1 MENKSP
7 SSPIPPPTPWESANK
22 RIQEE
27 LDEVKRTMSSMME
40 LMVNMSKDIANLSQ
54 TKPTFKE
61 TPQPPPRDGRPHYHQ
76 RTILRTP
83 LYMENLG
90 DSNDSSSESEVPR
103 RRKFDDDRGL
113 KVDLPEFNGSL
124 DPNGFIDWL
133 HEIERVF
140 EFKGYNAEKKCKVA
154 ILKFKE
160 YASLW
165 WENTRKKRERE
176 GKARI
181 RSWEKLR
188 RVLKKR
194 FLPDNHK
201 QDLYLK
207 LHNLKQGDRKVEE
220 YIREFEGLMLRSDIP
235 EEKEHTIARFIG
247 GLSKDIA
254 YKLELQAYHSFG
266 DVCKLSTRI
275 EKQLKSMK
283 SLAPKKLFKE
293 SNYQRGS
300 PSYTKPYV
308 APMAYD
314 KNKANETSK
323 EKTGFVKND
332 APRPDLKNKKCFKC
346 QGYGHFQ
353 ANCPNRRVMTL
364 REINE
369 IDDACQ
375 RDSSEE
381 EEVDESTLR

>member
-1 MENKSP
+1 MGECQQK
-7 SSPIPPPTPWESANK
+7 
-22 RIQEE
+22 IQEE
-27 LDEVKRTMSSMME
+27 LDEVKKNMSSMME
-40 LMVNMSKDIANLSQ
+40 LTVNMSKDIANLSQ
-54 TKPTFKE
+54 PKPTFEE

-83 LYMENLG
+83 LYVENLG
-90 DSNDSSSESEVPR
+90 DSNDSSSEFEVPR
-103 RRKFDDDRGL
+103 RRRFDDDKGL

-124 DPNGFIDWL
+124 DLNDFIDWL

-140 EFKGYNAEKKCKVA
+140 EFKGYNDEKRCKVD

-176 GKARI
+176 GKTRI
-181 RSWEKLR
+181 RSWEKLK

-235 EEKEHTIARFIG
+235 EEKEHTIVRFIG

-254 YKLELQAYHSFG
+254 YKLKLQTYHSFE

-275 EKQLKSMK
+275 EKQLKSMN

-300 PSYTKPYV
+300 PSCTNPYM
-308 APMAYD
+308 APTAYD
-314 KNKANETSK
+314 KNKANETPK
-323 EKTGFVKND
+323 EKIGFVKND
-332 APRPDLKNKKCFKC
+332 ALQPDLKNKKCFKC

-353 ANCPNRRVMTL
+353 ANCPN
-364 REINE
+364 
-369 IDDACQ
+369 
-375 RDSSEE
+375 
-381 EEVDESTLR
+381 